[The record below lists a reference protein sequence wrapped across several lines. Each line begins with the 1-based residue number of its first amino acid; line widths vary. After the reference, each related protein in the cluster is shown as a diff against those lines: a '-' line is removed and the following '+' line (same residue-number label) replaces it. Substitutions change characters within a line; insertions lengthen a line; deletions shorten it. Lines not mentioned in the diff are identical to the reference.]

1 MMTSIIRCAAI
12 CGAVLLVALPG
23 RAAAETVVVY
33 TNPMTLE
40 RTVVVTDKAGPD
52 RAFHCFL
59 PPSDLGCQPIAFRR
73 RR

>member
-1 MMTSIIRCAAI
+1 MRVIARSL
-12 CGAVLLVALPG
+12 AVLGATIL
-23 RAAAETVVVY
+23 AAWTSQAKAETVVVY

-40 RTVVVTDKAGPD
+40 RTVVVTDRAGPD

>member
-1 MMTSIIRCAAI
+1 MIPTVRSAAF
-12 CGAVLLVALPG
+12 ASAALLAALP
-23 RAAAETVVVY
+23 AAAFAETVIIY
-33 TNPMTLE
+33 TDPMTLE
-40 RTVVVTDKAGPD
+40 RTVVVTSTSGPD